1 MLFPLLVGVA
11 AGVAFQRFFLAEEEK
26 KDFNIFDEY
35 NFIKAKGMNMGVQ
48 ELIYRLSQTEKLV
61 EMMGYTAALKTNFA
75 KLDRDCAPEWQL
87 KQYFKMAFAFATR
100 TKLGQEAMF
109 PVMEKRG
116 LAHREDGKI
125 VCDY

>member
-1 MLFPLLVGVA
+1 MLFPFLIGVA
-11 AGVAFQRFFLAEEEK
+11 AGVAFQRYILAEEEK

-35 NFIKAKGMNMGVQ
+35 NYIKAKGMGMGVQ
-48 ELIYRLSQTEKLV
+48 ELIFKLSQTGKVV
-61 EMMGYTAALKTNFA
+61 EMMAYTAALKTNFA
-75 KLDRDCAPEWQL
+75 KLDRDCAPDWQL
-87 KQYFKMAFAFATR
+87 KQHFKMAFAFATR

-116 LAHREDGKI
+116 LAHREEGKI

>member
-1 MLFPLLVGVA
+1 MLFPLLIGVA
-11 AGVAFQRFFLAEEEK
+11 AGVAFQRFILAEEEK

-35 NFIKAKGMNMGVQ
+35 NYIKAKGMGMGVQ
-48 ELIYRLSQTEKLV
+48 ELIYQLSHTDKVV
-61 EMMGYTAALKTNFA
+61 EMMAYTAALKTNFR

-100 TKLGQEAMF
+100 TE
-109 PVMEKRG
+109 

>member
-11 AGVAFQRFFLAEEEK
+11 AGVAFQRYILAEEEK

-35 NFIKAKGMNMGVQ
+35 NFIKAKGMSMGVQ
-48 ELIYRLSQTEKLV
+48 ELIYRLSRTDKV
-61 EMMGYTAALKTNFA
+61 IEMMAYTAALKTNFA

-116 LAHREDGKI
+116 LAHREEGKI
-125 VCDY
+125 VCD